1 MMRRVA
7 AIAVAVALLP
17 ALGGCVSAMDV
28 LDVVFPEPGPEE
40 PYVPSPEELVVPER
54 FTIIPDPW
62 QAEYVGVL
70 DDGRRYFVTADVDL
84 LAATGYVSIYYWAAD
99 GSFES
104 ADIRKVGPLD
114 EIESGGLS
122 AAEGVRQG
130 QLAGA
135 TIEPITVA
143 PFSVE
148 KNGTTFG
155 FIARGPDPEYYDVAS
170 VTHVP
175 NDDMVYYWP
184 WDGEGYDT

>member
-1 MMRRVA
+1 MRRVA
-7 AIAVAVALLP
+7 AVVLAVALLP
-17 ALGGCVSAMDV
+17 ALGGCVSALDV

-62 QAEYVGVL
+62 QARYVGVL
-70 DDGRRYFVTADVDL
+70 DDGRQYFATADVDL
-84 LAATGYVSIYYWAAD
+84 LTDKGYVSVYYWAAD

-104 ADIRKVGPLD
+104 ADID
-114 EIESGGLS
+114 EFAELADIESGGLS
-122 AAEGVRQG
+122 AAVDARHKE
-130 QLAGA
+130 LAGA

-143 PFSVE
+143 PFSIE
-148 KNGTTFG
+148 QDGITFG
-155 FIARGPDPEYYDVAS
+155 FIARGPDSKLYDIAS
-170 VTHVP
+170 VTHMP